1 MNICF
6 DKKGQFTVND
16 YTIEL
21 GKKLKGIILGF
32 LLENKKFDK
41 ETAYFYYRAII
52 TDFVVNQ
59 KRTKQNKV
67 IKKIEFEGKTIIWQQ
82 ICLILIQKPYFVFYS
97 LKRDGIIFRNN
108 TKIKNRQKR

>member
-21 GKKLKGIILGF
+21 GNKLKGIILGF

-67 IKKIEFEGKTIIWQQ
+67 IKKIEFEGKTIIWQE
-82 ICLILIQKPYFVFYS
+82 IRLLLAPKKYFIIS
-97 LKRDGIIFRNN
+97 ILKRDGIIFRNN
-108 TKIKNRQKR
+108 RR